1 MLSTLDFREFS
12 WPLEQNK
19 RSLTPWESG
28 TDLLTYEG
36 HDQSRHEQSVPAMTA
51 ALCDTSFCTE
61 S

>member
-1 MLSTLDFREFS
+1 MLSPLNSREFS

-36 HDQSRHEQSVPAMTA
+36 HDRSGHEQSELAMTA
-51 ALCDTSFCTE
+51 TLCDTSFF